1 MNPLQIHDAGGVIT
15 LTLDRPAVRN
25 AINDALMAA
34 LDNTTQALMDR
45 KDLVAIILTGA
56 GEKAFCAGGD
66 LRWLQTLQTQQEGEA
81 MSQRMQNILHRLADL
96 PVPVIGVL
104 NGHAIGGGT
113 EIALACDIRIIESH
127 AWMCWKQAR
136 MGLLT
141 GWGGGSRLLRAV
153 GYARA
158 LELVTTCRRVS
169 ATEACALGLAN
180 DTAPTGSGL
189 QNAKAMAH
197 EIRKGAPGSV
207 AAFKNLFQSI
217 GAMSPQDAATIER
230 MHFRAAWDGAA
241 HREAVSAF
249 FEKRSPMFRN
259 RNE

>member
-34 LDNTTQALMDR
+34 LDSTVQALQDR
-45 KDLVAIILTGA
+45 QDLVCVVLTGA
-56 GEKAFCAGGD
+56 GEQAFCAGGD
-66 LRWLQTLQTQQEGEA
+66 LRWLKTLKTKQEGEA
-81 MSQRMQNILHRLADL
+81 MSHRMQDILQRMSLL

-104 NGHAIGGGT
+104 NGYAIGGGT
-113 EIALACDIRIIESH
+113 EIALACDIRIIEAH

-141 GWGGGSRLLRAV
+141 GWGGGARLLRNV

-169 ATEACALGLAN
+169 ADDACTLGLAN
-180 DTAPTGSGL
+180 QIAPSGQGL
-189 QNAKAMAH
+189 ARALAMAT
-197 EIRKGAPGSV
+197 EIAHGAPSSISS
-207 AAFKNLFQSI
+207 FKKLFQSI
-217 GAMSPQDAATIER
+217 ETMNDSAAANAER
-230 MHFRAAWDGAA
+230 AHFRDAWDGEA
-241 HREAVSAF
+241 HQEAVNAF
-249 FEKRSPMFRN
+249 FEKRTPKFRQKP
-259 RNE
+259 E